1 MDLVD
6 VAAIGDAPD
15 IVGTSHV
22 PESDVRRLHVR
33 HVSDIVYASVVSDLI
48 ILVVLTMS
56 HRVEFHIST
65 PFVDNPMFLQSVVA
79 FVCCLLKLDDK
90 VNVVT
95 SSAAAAQTPH

>member
-48 ILVVLTMS
+48 ILLVLTMNN
-56 HRVEFHIST
+56 RRIRYLGT
-65 PFVDNPMFLQSVVA
+65 IR
-79 FVCCLLKLDDK
+79 
-90 VNVVT
+90 
-95 SSAAAAQTPH
+95 